1 MGKIY
6 TRSDSKGA
14 KTIPFGGA
22 GGGGHIPKE
31 LEKGG
36 APPPPQEYSQ
46 ISLLCPHYRES
57 IIAGVSFKQTSVVYF
72 CLGFSCS
79 PYYRGVCKTRVDRN
93 AALVIDDNVAK
104 KDDDNKYDAAVSI
117 IIIAV
122 M

>member
-6 TRSDSKGA
+6 TRSDRKGA

-22 GGGGHIPKE
+22 GGEAHTYIAHIRE
-31 LEKGG
+31 Y
-36 APPPPQEYSQ
+36 PPPQESSQ
-46 ISLLCPHYRES
+46 LSLLRPHYRGS
-57 IIAGVSFKQTSVVYF
+57 ILAGVSFKQTSVVYF

-79 PYYRGVCKTRVDRN
+79 PYYRGVCKTRVDRD

-104 KDDDNKYDAAVSI
+104 KDDDNKYDTAVSI

-122 M
+122 R

>member
-22 GGGGHIPKE
+22 GAHTYI
-31 LEKGG
+31 
-36 APPPPQEYSQ
+36 A
-46 ISLLCPHYRES
+46 SLLCPHYRES
-57 IIAGVSFKQTSVVYF
+57 IIAGVSFKQTSLVYF

-79 PYYRGVCKTRVDRN
+79 PYYRGVCKTRVDRD